1 MNKYNETEKQ
11 QIMLNSDL
19 LEGSLS
25 ADERRLLR
33 EIDFKHIINEE
44 QLLACNIHNNLKNK
58 ITNLLDQGVKLGI
71 ELEKLAQRGIKIKF
85 KANPAIPENV
95 ISKFI
100 EIPNIFFIIGNESL
114 LNNKEIKIVTSYSEF
129 KNVNKKVIFITDR
142 KFDTLLGYSDV
153 TNRLIDGSLLLIS
166 DVYRSKSNLK
176 QNERLEKKD
185 KKIKSKKVFISG
197 SRSQKEIPLSVQ
209 KSLDLIRKQN
219 IKVLIGDSE
228 KGVDNEIIDYLRLPP
243 KYTSV
248 KVYTINKKPRVKVE
262 DEWETKIIQ
271 SDSALKP
278 QEKQMVKD
286 RAMADEADWGLA
298 IFRPITKN
306 RYGAIQVSSG
316 TLRNTIQML
325 LNNKAVKFFYVIN
338 NKILVDN
345 LKTIKDLNMIL
356 DKYKSEVLSGDE
368 KEEILSAKGVKLNV
382 EPALIKYDKIIKKFE
397 ELLKSEQIKSNIDNK
412 VSAKQEEQTEQIPL
426 FTQTGGV
433 HKNL

>member
-1 MNKYNETEKQ
+1 MNKYNAIEKQ
-11 QIMLNSDL
+11 QIMIYSDL
-19 LEGSLS
+19 LEGSLTV
-25 ADERRLLR
+25 DERRLLL
-33 EIDFKHIINEE
+33 ELDFKQIINEE
-44 QLLACNIHNNLKNK
+44 QLMACNVHNNLKNK
-58 ITNLLDQGVKLGI
+58 ITNLLGQGVKLGF
-71 ELEKLAQRGIKIKF
+71 ELEKLAQRGIEIKF
-85 KANPAIPENV
+85 KADRVVPENV

-100 EIPNIFFIIGNESL
+100 QIPNLFFIIGNESL
-114 LNNKEIKIVTSYSEF
+114 LNNKEVKVVTSYSEL

-153 TNRLIDGSLLLIS
+153 KNRLLEGSLLLIS
-166 DVYRSKSNLK
+166 DVYLSKSNLK

-185 KKIKSKKVFISG
+185 KKIKGKKVFISG

-248 KVYTINKKPRVKVE
+248 QVYTINQKPRVKVE

-356 DKYKSEVLSGDE
+356 DKYKLEVLSSDE
-368 KEEILSAKGVKLNV
+368 KEEILSAKGVKSND
-382 EPALIKYDKIIKKFE
+382 EPSLIKYDKILKKFE
-397 ELLKSEQIKSNIDNK
+397 ELLKSEQIKKNSENK
-412 VSAKQEEQTEQIPL
+412 VSVKQEELIEQIPL
-426 FTQTGGV
+426 FRQTGEV
-433 HKNL
+433 RKNL